1 MAQDASDLVLDGNAA
16 GGRLRDF
23 FVAEV
28 TEAQIEC
35 QSCGYVT
42 AVGTLALYGG
52 FMGAVLRC
60 PHCDG
65 IVMRAVHTEHGRWL
79 EMRGARYLRF
89 ASPE

>member
-1 MAQDASDLVLDGNAA
+1 MAQDVSDSMLDGNAA

-23 FVAEV
+23 FAFEI
-28 TEAQIEC
+28 TQAQIEC
-35 QSCGYVT
+35 ETCGCIA
-42 AVGTLALYGG
+42 AVGTLPLYGG
-52 FMGAVLRC
+52 VMGAVLRC